1 MIDRK
6 RVFDYEVE
14 VPSAD
19 DTVITPPPPGCSR
32 RRITLH
38 FRLAWQPLLSAASVD
53 TSSRARVS
61 RQSAWSHVRVLAR
74 VAAARATHRTVSLRA
89 DESRIESSYRASD
102 DR

>member
-1 MIDRK
+1 MIDHK
-6 RVFDYEVE
+6 RVFVYE

-19 DTVITPPPPGCSR
+19 DIIVTPPLPGCSR

-53 TSSRARVS
+53 TSSHARVS

-74 VAAARATHRTVSLRA
+74 VAPTQRTVSFRA
-89 DESRIESSYRASD
+89 DE
-102 DR
+102 